1 MMFNLINIFAEYN
14 YIHYN
19 KVFQTKKFYST
30 HSANV
35 PSIIPIISYLNADLE
50 KATIIKQN
58 KSKSGIYRWVNV
70 INNKNYIG
78 SSVNLGRR
86 FKEYYN
92 YSHISKVKRNFPIH
106 SALLKYGYSSFKLE
120 ILEYCESNTL
130 IKREQYYLDN
140 LKPEY
145 NVLKKAGSV
154 LGFKHSEYTK
164 KLFSITRIGRLC
176 SETTRLKLSINNH
189 KSIPVI
195 LTNIKTRNIIK
206 FSSISKAAQFLNV
219 SETTVR
225 KFIKLNKSYKGYII
239 IKE

>member
-1 MMFNLINIFAEYN
+1 M
-14 YIHYN
+14 
-19 KVFQTKKFYST
+19 FQTKKLYSS
-30 HSANV
+30 HSVNM
-35 PSIIPIISYLNADLE
+35 PPIIAIISYFNADLE
-50 KATIIKQN
+50 KAIIIKQN

-70 INNKNYIG
+70 INNKSYVG
-78 SSVNLGRR
+78 SSINLGRR

-120 ILEYCESNTL
+120 ILEYCEKSVL

-145 NVLKKAGSV
+145 NVLKIAGSM

-164 KLFSITRIGRLC
+164 KLFRTTRLSRLC

-195 LTNIKTRNIIK
+195 LTNIKTGNILK
-206 FSSISKAAQFLNV
+206 FPSISKAAQFLNV

-239 IKE
+239 IIE